1 MGATSS
7 TFVPVNPPKSSK
19 VVIKNPLDGHEV
31 DFTAAAKS
39 NNGAPSSGPRL
50 PAKEP
55 SSIVATPVTCTK
67 RLEPLEPPKNCIA
80 DEEKVKAK
88 AEAGRKRQQEKQKR
102 WEKAQAEEEEKR
114 RKLQEE
120 QEEHLREE
128 EEEKER
134 TQVEQETEKKRRI
147 KEKRKRAK
155 ERKCIEAEEEQK
167 RLAEDLEIQQ
177 HQQEAAEK
185 EWLYLEAEDAAK
197 AREHPHSPAESEPVP
212 AVEEGGINE
221 VEKPEEND
229 LSGIRQPV
237 SPAWPSALMTARNI
251 ENLDSVLYPE
261 GINGPKP
268 ELNQSAE
275 KGKFR

>member
-1 MGATSS
+1 M
-7 TFVPVNPPKSSK
+7 
-19 VVIKNPLDGHEV
+19 
-31 DFTAAAKS
+31 
-39 NNGAPSSGPRL
+39 
-50 PAKEP
+50 
-55 SSIVATPVTCTK
+55 
-67 RLEPLEPPKNCIA
+67 
-80 DEEKVKAK
+80 
-88 AEAGRKRQQEKQKR
+88 
-102 WEKAQAEEEEKR
+102 AQAEEEEKR
-114 RKLQEE
+114 RKLREE
-120 QEEHLREE
+120 QEEERLREE
-128 EEEKER
+128 EEEKEQTR
-134 TQVEQETEKKRRI
+134 VEQETEKKRRI

-155 ERKCIEAEEEQK
+155 ERKRIEAEEEQK
-167 RLAEDLEIQQ
+167 RLAEELEIQQ

-185 EWLYLEAEDAAK
+185 EWLHLEAEDATK
-197 AREHPHSPAESEPVP
+197 AREHPHSPVEFGPVP